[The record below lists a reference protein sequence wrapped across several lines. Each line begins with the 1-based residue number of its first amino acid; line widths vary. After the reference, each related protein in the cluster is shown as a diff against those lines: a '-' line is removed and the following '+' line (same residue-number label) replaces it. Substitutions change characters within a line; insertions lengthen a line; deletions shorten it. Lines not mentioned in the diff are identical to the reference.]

1 MPTIIPAYV
10 YSLFSALVVGTI
22 IIYACSLST
31 INIRNEAATQ
41 QLSNIDK
48 YVATQSLTLLSHTI
62 GDCQN
67 STQILDIPSA
77 IGNERFWI
85 RITNDS
91 SGAWVESGF
100 GTNAT
105 DSQHRMYIP
114 ATVAAS
120 GTFVSGS
127 GRAVL
132 ECHFESQNATI
143 TLSGEG
149 LR

>member
-10 YSLFSALVVGTI
+10 YSLFAALIVGTI
-22 IIYACSLST
+22 IIYACSQST

-48 YVATQSLTLLSHTI
+48 YVATQCLTLLSHTT
-62 GDCQN
+62 GDHQN
-67 STQILDIPSA
+67 STQILDIPLA
-77 IGNERFWI
+77 IGNQRFWI
-85 RITNDS
+85 RVTNDS

-100 GTNAT
+100 GTNPT
-105 DSQHRMYIP
+105 SSQHKMYIP
-114 ATVAAS
+114 AAVAAS

-127 GRAVL
+127 GRAL
-132 ECHFESQNATI
+132 LQCHFESQNATL
-143 TLSGEG
+143 TLVGEG